1 MTEFNE
7 LMKRI
12 LPGLKGIVHKNSYG
26 ISFLSQE
33 DFLQEILVYLFNEFK
48 KGALADKT
56 DSYILQG
63 CYFYLKNYIRRNR
76 NKARVISLELLSK
89 ENEGSLGWE
98 EVVLWS
104 DDAKQDYLG
113 RLNDKML
120 SETIL
125 NNGLSKR
132 EKDILIFLSKGFTM
146 REIGSFLGVSH
157 VRVVKI
163 VGSIRE
169 KCQKYADPL

>member
-1 MTEFNE
+1 
-7 LMKRI
+7 
-12 LPGLKGIVHKNSYG
+12 
-26 ISFLSQE
+26 
-33 DFLQEILVYLFNEFK
+33 
-48 KGALADKT
+48 
-56 DSYILQG
+56 
-63 CYFYLKNYIRRNR
+63 
-76 NKARVISLELLSK
+76 
-89 ENEGSLGWE
+89 LGWE